1 MNGVKK
7 KRKTYF
13 QTKLGLFMF
22 GLITAPFIKSNLIS
36 HKLGDYLNTA
46 NFLWNLSQ
54 NPSFP
59 KEQEE
64 WKLSIH
70 SKTRFQF

>member
-1 MNGVKK
+1 
-7 KRKTYF
+7 
-13 QTKLGLFMF
+13 MF
-22 GLITAPFIKSNLIS
+22 GLLTAPFMKSNLIS

-46 NFLWNLSQ
+46 NSCGIFLKTQL

-64 WKLSIH
+64 WKLGIS
-70 SKTRFQF
+70 SKTRFQFRVGVPEKS